1 MNRSSAYL
9 LLAAIFLLALPYRSP
24 APLIFTPGEGW
35 TYESVAAKGGWQR
48 TRAKDQLDVAQQAFD
63 NKDYGL
69 TLKAA
74 RRVVTVW
81 PLSDYA
87 PAAEYLEGRYWE
99 VKGVGE
105 KAFKEYQKI
114 LAKYPK
120 STNYDEILTREYDIS
135 MQYYNGKF
143 FRTFFGLL
151 PLYPSMDKTAG
162 MFGQIVTNGPYSS
175 IAPQA
180 QMMIGATREKQ
191 RNYTAAA
198 DAYGLVADRYHDRP
212 GMAADATYKQGLAY
226 NKQAKTAEYDQGTA
240 GQAIST
246 FTDFI
251 TLYPDDPRVPEAQ
264 KMIALLKTE
273 QSHGNFTIAQFYEKS
288 KRWKAALIY
297 YNEVLVQDPN
307 SPYANPARER
317 ITILK
322 KRVQDEKT
330 PG

>member
-1 MNRSSAYL
+1 MNRSSAYF

-48 TRAKDQLDVAQQAFD
+48 TRAKDQLDVAKEAFD
-63 NKDYGL
+63 QKDYSL
-69 TLKAA
+69 TLRAA
-74 RRVVTVW
+74 RRVVSVW

-87 PAAEYLEGRYWE
+87 PDAEYLIGRYWE

-105 KAFKEYQKI
+105 RAFIEYQK
-114 LAKYPK
+114 LLTKYPK
-120 STNYDEILTREYDIS
+120 STNYDEIMQREFDIATT
-135 MQYYNGKF
+135 YYNGKF
-143 FRTFFGLL
+143 FRAFFHTI
-151 PLYPSMDKTAG
+151 PLYRSMDKTAG

-180 QMMIGATREKQ
+180 QMMVGQTREKQ
-191 RNYTAAA
+191 KNYTEAA
-198 DAYGLVADRYHDRP
+198 DAYELAADRYHDR
-212 GMAADATYKQGLAY
+212 GNVAADATYKAGLAY

-251 TLYPDDPRVPEAQ
+251 TLYPDDARVPDAQ
-264 KMIALLKTE
+264 KMIAVLKTE
-273 QSHGNFTIAQFYEKS
+273 QSHGNFKIAQFYEKS

-307 SPYANPARER
+307 SPYANQAREH
-317 ITILK
+317 IAALK
-322 KRVQDEKT
+322 KRLQDEKP

>member
-63 NKDYGL
+63 NKDYNL

-74 RRVVTVW
+74 RRVVAVW

-143 FRTFFGLL
+143 FRTFFGML

-198 DAYGLVADRYHDRP
+198 DAYELVADRYHDRP
-212 GMAADATYKQGLAY
+212 GVAADATYKEGMAY

-240 GQAIST
+240 PGQNT
-246 FTDFI
+246 FLAGDRHLI
-251 TLYPDDPRVPEAQ
+251 
-264 KMIALLKTE
+264 
-273 QSHGNFTIAQFYEKS
+273 
-288 KRWKAALIY
+288 KRWGREIAIDGLEVFKAMLFELRAKFRHSRPSSSHERGQEMFPFVSPQCGKLHVY
-297 YNEVLVQDPN
+297 FRDRAGN
-307 SPYANPARER
+307 S
-317 ITILK
+317 
-322 KRVQDEKT
+322 
-330 PG
+330 

>member
-1 MNRSSAYL
+1 MNRLTAYF
-9 LLAAIFLLALPYRSP
+9 LLAALGLLALPYRSP

-48 TRAKDQLDVAQQAFD
+48 TRAKDQLEVAQEAFD
-63 NKDYGL
+63 QKDYGL

-74 RRVVTVW
+74 RRVVAVW

-87 PAAEYLEGRYWE
+87 PTAEYLEGRYWE

-120 STNYDEILTREYDIS
+120 STNYDEILTREFAIATT
-135 MQYYNGKF
+135 YYNGKW
-143 FRTFFGLL
+143 FRAFFGTV
-151 PLYPSMDKTAG
+151 PLYPSMDKTAA

-191 RNYTAAA
+191 KNYTQAA
-198 DAYGLVADRYHDRP
+198 DAYELVADRYHDQP
-212 GMAADATYKQGLAY
+212 GIAADAVYKEGLAY

-240 GQAIST
+240 GQAIAT

-251 TLYPDDPRVPEAQ
+251 TLYPDDARVPEAQ
-264 KMIALLKTE
+264 KMIATLRTE
-273 QSHGNFTIAQFYEKS
+273 QSHGNFKIAQYYEKG
-288 KRWKAALIY
+288 KRWQAALIY

-307 SPYANPARER
+307 SPYANQARER
-317 ITILK
+317 ITALK
-322 KRVQDEKT
+322 KRLQDEKS